1 MLVGMAAIAMH
12 IGVALTV
19 LVAVVIPHDRV
30 EAVDE
35 SLSTDSTDSPVFWQP
50 ADGVLATP
58 PSLLVLLACP
68 LGVLVSP
75 WPSREV
81 PLARLS
87 VRSMASRAPPRV
99 SLARACSSDRL
110 KHDSQYDQDMVGGY
124 SV

>member
-1 MLVGMAAIAMH
+1 MLVGVAAIAMP
-12 IGVALTV
+12 IAVALTI

-35 SLSTDSTDSPVFWQP
+35 SLSTDSTDSSVFWQP

-58 PSLLVLLACP
+58 PSLLVPLAYP

-81 PLARLS
+81 PLVRLS
-87 VRSMASRAPPRV
+87 VRNMASRAPPCV
-99 SLARACSSDRL
+99 SFSVPRSS
-110 KHDSQYDQDMVGGY
+110 VF
-124 SV
+124 